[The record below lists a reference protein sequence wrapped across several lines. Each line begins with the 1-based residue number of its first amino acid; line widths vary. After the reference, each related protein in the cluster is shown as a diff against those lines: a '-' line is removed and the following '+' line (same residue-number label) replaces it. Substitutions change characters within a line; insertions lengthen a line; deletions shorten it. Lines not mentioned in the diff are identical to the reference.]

1 MRKFC
6 FSFFLIIT
14 ITIPSLSR
22 VLAQSNSL
30 NLKEKHW
37 VDSVYKSLSLE
48 QKIGQLIIVRANEA
62 GKAYDGNIEKYIK
75 DYNIGGVTF
84 FRFDALKQIEH
95 TNQWQSIAQTPL
107 FISMDAEWGVAMR
120 LNEFIK
126 FPYQMT
132 LGAIQNDSLIYKM
145 GTEVARQCRRLG
157 IQMNF
162 APVVDI
168 NINPNNPV
176 INMRS
181 FGEDKYNVTRKG
193 LMYMKGLQDNGIIA
207 TAKHFPGHG
216 DTDTD
221 SHASLPIIN
230 QSRER
235 LDSIELYPFKELF
248 KNDLGGIMIA
258 HLYIP
263 AYENAENTAS
273 TLSHNVVTKLLR
285 DELGFK
291 GLVVTDALDMSG
303 VTKYFKP
310 GIIEQKALEAGN
322 DILLLPKEVPTAMRI
337 LKKAVEDGEIPE
349 SRIEESCKKIL
360 AYKFKAG
367 LNNPYSINP
376 NYLLEDINNAD
387 ANYLNQELYESAL
400 TLVKNIDSLLP
411 LKRLDTLKIASI
423 GIGVGASTKF
433 QERLNN
439 YAPIK
444 HFYLNKESS
453 LEEQQ
458 AILSELEQFN
468 LVIVAIQNTGIYPAN
483 KFGISPST
491 FTFVDSLLKS
501 KNIIL
506 DLFSNPYALS
516 LFKNDDRFK
525 SILVSYEDNEFTY
538 DLSAQLIFGGVAA
551 KGKLPVTVS
560 PFFSINTGIETVA
573 NRIKFGRPEE
583 LNINYNYLKKVDSIA
598 MLGIAKKAYPGCQI
612 IALKD
617 GVVFYNKAFGNQTYS
632 GTIPVK
638 LTDLYDI
645 ASITKIAAT
654 TISVMKMQENG
665 QIDIDRKLSEYLPYL
680 KKSNKGDIVLR
691 DLLTHQAQFQAWI
704 PYFQSTL
711 TENKLDTSVYHTSIS
726 ELYPIRVAENIYIRD
741 NYKYHIVDSI
751 LLSPLR
757 EKNDYKYSDLGFYLL
772 AAAIESINNQPMNQ
786 YVDEHFYKPLGLSNI
801 SYLPRRKYALSRIIP
816 TELDTMFRHQL
827 VHGDVHDPGA
837 AMLGGVSGHAGL
849 FSNATDLAVIMQMLL
864 QKGSYGGQQYFTQ
877 QTINDFTKYQFPL
890 NENRR
895 GLGFD
900 KPLLEYVKG
909 GAVSFSASAD
919 SFGHSGFTGTYA
931 WADPQHGLVY
941 VFLSNRIHPDAANSK
956 IMDLNIRTEIHEAFY
971 HAINKTKTIKN

>member
-1 MRKFC
+1 MRQFC
-6 FSFFLIIT
+6 FSLFLIIT

-22 VLAQSNSL
+22 VLAQSDSL
-30 NLKEKHW
+30 NLIEKHW
-37 VDSVYKSLSLE
+37 VDSVYQSLSLE

-62 GKAYDGNIEKYIK
+62 GKDYDQNIEKYIK

-84 FRFDALKQIEH
+84 FKFDALKQIEQ

-107 FISMDAEWGVAMR
+107 FISLDAEWGVAMR

-132 LGAIQNDSLIYKM
+132 LGAIQNDSLIYWM

-181 FGEDKYNVTRKG
+181 FGEDKYNVTKKG
-193 LMYMKGLQDNGIIA
+193 LLYMKGLQDNGIIA

-221 SHASLPIIN
+221 SHLSVPIIN
-230 QSRER
+230 HSRER
-235 LDSIELYPFKELF
+235 LDSIELYPFKELI

-273 TLSHNVVTKLLR
+273 TLSYNVVTKLLKE
-285 DELGFK
+285 ELGFK

-303 VTKYFKP
+303 VTKYFKS

-322 DILLLPKEVPTAMRI
+322 DILLLPQDVPKAMQK
-337 LKKAVEDGEIPE
+337 LKKAVENGEIAE

-360 AYKFKAG
+360 AYKFKAR
-367 LNNPYSINP
+367 LDKPYSINP
-376 NYLLEDINNAD
+376 NYILDDINNED
-387 ANYLNQELYESAL
+387 ANYLNQQLYESAL
-400 TLVKNIDSLLP
+400 TLVKNTDSLLP

-433 QERLNN
+433 QERLND
-439 YAPIK
+439 YVPIK

-458 AILSELEQFN
+458 AILSELDQFN
-468 LVIVAIQNTGIYPAN
+468 LVIVVIQNTGIYPNN

-491 FTFVDSLLKS
+491 FTFVDSLLNN
-501 KNIIL
+501 KNIVL
-506 DLFSNPYALS
+506 DLFANPYALS
-516 LFKNDDRFK
+516 LFKNSDRFK

-538 DLSAQLIFGGVAA
+538 DLSAQLIFGGIAA

-560 PFFSINTGIETVA
+560 PFFPINTGIETVA
-573 NRIKFGRPEE
+573 NRIKFGIPEE
-583 LNINYNYLKKVDSIA
+583 LKINYNYLKKVDSIA
-598 MLGIAKKAYPGCQI
+598 MSGIAKKAYPGCQI

-617 GVVFYNKAFGNQTYS
+617 GVVFYDKAFGNQTYS
-632 GTIPVK
+632 GTNPVK

-654 TISVMKMQENG
+654 TLSVMKMQESG

-691 DLLTHQAQFQAWI
+691 DLLTHQAQLQAWI

-711 TENKLDTSVYHTSIS
+711 TENKLDTAIYHKSIS
-726 ELYPIRVAENIYIRD
+726 ELYPIRVAENIYIRND
-741 NYKYHIVDSI
+741 YKYHIIDSI
-751 LLSPLR
+751 ILSPLR
-757 EKNDYKYSDLGFYLL
+757 EKSDYKYSDLGFYLL
-772 AAAIESINNQPMNQ
+772 AAAIESINNQPINQ
-786 YVDEHFYKPLGLSNI
+786 YVDENFYKPLGLSNI
-801 SYLPRRKYALSRIIP
+801 SYLPRRKYALDRIIP
-816 TELDTMFRHQL
+816 TELDTVFRHQL

-864 QKGSYGGQQYFTQ
+864 QNGSYGGQQYFTQ
-877 QTINDFTKYQFPL
+877 QTVKDFTKCQFPL

-909 GAVSFSASAD
+909 GAVCFSASPD
-919 SFGHSGFTGTYA
+919 SFGHSGFTGTYV
-931 WADPQHGLVY
+931 WADPQNGLVY
-941 VFLSNRIHPDAANSK
+941 VFLSNRINPDAANSK
-956 IMDLNIRTEIHEAFY
+956 IMDLNIRTDIHEAFY
-971 HAINKTKTIKN
+971 HAINNAKTIVN